1 MAKRVST
8 TEAKARLSS
17 LSEEVALGGE
27 HIIIERRGVPLVALV
42 SIGDLELLD
51 DDKTASRNPQGAL
64 ALVGAWREASDAE
77 IDEFIEDVYKSRES
91 DTLRPVQ
98 LEL

>member
-17 LSEEVALGGE
+17 LSEEVAYGGE

-42 SIGDLELLD
+42 SIADLELLHD
-51 DDKTASRNPQGAL
+51 DQTTSQSPQGAL
-64 ALVGAWREASDAE
+64 ALVGAWREAGDVE
-77 IDEFIEDVYKSRES
+77 IDAFIADVYKSREN
-91 DTLRPVQ
+91 DTLRSVQ

>member
-51 DDKTASRNPQGAL
+51 DDQTASRSPSSAL